1 MPDGA
6 IVIPDTAAAPKD
18 YTLSG
23 AQEIAL
29 KSVRALIDGT
39 GAGSAFLPTLQLL
52 DPNGHVMWE
61 GAAQSTV
68 AAGGSADVS
77 WFPVGAQLG
86 GGTGAG
92 AVISASAF
100 SPPGF
105 PTFAAGSHNL
115 TFGSLIKNDATFSP
129 SGGAPFQFID
139 MAHGGQ
145 VRVDATLSWQSDTG
159 APYVG
164 EFIMQTQLLDTALSP
179 VEQLVGPP
187 ATITEVYS
195 TAVGDTFVTVG
206 SSVFNTG
213 SVNAGP
219 PYHARLT
226 FINVQSVGLNGY
238 SMFAAIEN
246 PTGLT

>member
-86 GGTGAG
+86 GATGTG
-92 AVISASAF
+92 AVISAYAFKSA
-100 SPPGF
+100 GF
-105 PTFAAGSHNL
+105 PTFGVGVHNL
-115 TFGSLIKNDATFSP
+115 TFGSLIKNDPTFSA
-129 SGGAPFQFID
+129 SGGAPFSFVD
-139 MAHGGQ
+139 LAHGGQ
-145 VRVDATLSWQSDTG
+145 VRIDATVEWGSNTG
-159 APYVG
+159 APYSG
-164 EFIMQTQLLDTALSP
+164 EFIVQTNMLDSTNAP
-179 VEQLVGPP
+179 VQQMTGPNWQVTEQFATLVGDDFVSAGTATFNARDSFYTPP
-187 ATITEVYS
+187 YRAQLTIQNS
-195 TAVGDTFVTVG
+195 QAVGLQSWAMFV
-206 SSVFNTG
+206 
-213 SVNAGP
+213 
-219 PYHARLT
+219 
-226 FINVQSVGLNGY
+226 
-238 SMFAAIEN
+238 AIEN

>member
-86 GGTGAG
+86 GGDSG
-92 AVISASAF
+92 AVISAFAQD
-100 SPPGF
+100 PGGF
-105 PTFAAGSHNL
+105 PTFAAGTHNL
-115 TFGSLIKNDATFSP
+115 TFGSLIKNDATFSA
-129 SGGAPFQFID
+129 SGGAPFSFIN
-139 MAHGGQ
+139 MTHGGQ
-145 VRVDATLSWQSDTG
+145 IRVDATLAWSSNTG

-164 EFIMQTQLLDTALSP
+164 EFILQTQVLDSVLSP
-179 VEQLVGPP
+179 VHQMVGPP
-187 ATITEVYS
+187 VTITEVFTTS
-195 TAVGDTFVTVG
+195 VGDTFVVNG
-206 SSVFNTG
+206 SSVFNAGT
-213 SVNAGP
+213 VADAGP

-226 FINVQSVGLNGY
+226 FQNAQSVGLSGFG
-238 SMFAAIEN
+238 MFVAIEN
-246 PTGLT
+246 PTPLT